1 LKRKLLSGALIVGVL
16 GAIAALTWF
25 GYRAVRGWRESAAQL
40 AGRRASETASLLLTA
55 ITRDMRGVQ
64 TVVLSSP
71 RADQFMLDAPSD
83 VRAFAASAFARY
95 PYPESFFAWRGE
107 PSPESVVFF
116 DRAERPPVWAG
127 HNTGPSRFP
136 VAVASY
142 PSVAKTLIDRIRADA
157 RESRP
162 FSMFE
167 IEQNG
172 VRYQIVARLMYGD
185 VLRENLQS
193 VFGFTVNLDWVRG
206 NYFGELTRQVARIND
221 AGQGLVL
228 QIFDDRGQPVVSVPR
243 AVAHGPTVSR
253 TFLLHFVDPV
263 ATQHTLPHG
272 RPWRI
277 DVSAGDDPTLAAAIR
292 GGSRTLFLVAI
303 AAAALALGL
312 VLAYRAMRAGVQLAE
327 LRSDFVSTV
336 THELKTPIASIRA
349 MGDTLA
355 RNRIAGAEA
364 RGEYAQMIVQESKRL
379 TRLVDNLLAYSRIT
393 DVTEV
398 YSFEPVGLHGV
409 VEEVLQE
416 FSPQFAEQKVEVEVD
431 IAADLPPLRG
441 DRTALLLMLEN
452 LVDNAI
458 RYSAA
463 PKWIGLGASVESNV
477 CAIEVCDRG
486 AGIPERDIGRVTR
499 RFQRGRRAPSGGSG
513 LGLAI
518 VSRIVADHR
527 GTLQIESAVGQGTT
541 VRITLPVAGEAHE
554 EADSGR

>member
-1 LKRKLLSGALIVGVL
+1 MKRKLLGGALILGVL

-25 GYRAVRGWRESAAQL
+25 GYRAVRGWRDSAAQL
-40 AGRRASETASLLLTA
+40 AGRRAAETASLLLTA
-55 ITRDMRGVQ
+55 IARDMRGVQ

-107 PSPESVVFF
+107 PSPESVIFF
-116 DRAERPPVWAG
+116 DRAERPPAWAPG
-127 HNTGPSRFP
+127 RALRAPTRFP

-157 RESRP
+157 RESRS
-162 FSMFE
+162 FSIFE
-167 IEQNG
+167 MTQNG
-172 VRYQIVARLMYGD
+172 VHYQIVARLMYGD
-185 VLRENLQS
+185 ALRENLQS
-193 VFGFTVNLDWVRG
+193 VFGFTVNLDWVRR
-206 NYFGELTRQVARIND
+206 NYFGELTRQVARINN

-228 QIFDDRGQPVVSVPR
+228 QIFDDRGHPVVSVPR

-253 TFLLHFVDPV
+253 TFTLQFVDPV
-263 ATQHTLPHG
+263 ATQHTLPLG
-272 RPWRI
+272 PPWRI
-277 DVSAGDDPTLAAAIR
+277 DVSAGDDPTLAAAMR
-292 GGSRTLFLVAI
+292 GGSTTLLLVAI
-303 AAAALALGL
+303 AAGALALGL

-327 LRSDFVSTV
+327 LRSEFVSTV

-355 RNRIAGAEA
+355 RNRITGAEA

-416 FSPQFAEQKVEVEVD
+416 FSPQFAEQKVEVEVN

-441 DRTALLLMLEN
+441 DRSALVLMLEN

-463 PKWIGLGASVESNV
+463 PKWIGLSASVKSNI
-477 CAIEVCDRG
+477 CTIEVRDRG
-486 AGIPERDIGRVTR
+486 VGIPQRDIGRVTR

-527 GTLQIESAVGQGTT
+527 GTLQIESAVGEGTT
-541 VRITLPVAGEAHE
+541 VRITLPVAA
-554 EADSGR
+554 